1 VIGGEEDAHGLSGGG
16 VETLLICARE
26 AGDATFAEIRS
37 LRAFSTRRA
46 RPSLV
51 HLGILALAA
60 LILVAFAAEAPLAGR
75 DQPPP
80 PPVVAL

>member
-1 VIGGEEDAHGLSGGG
+1 VIGGEEDGHGLSGG
-16 VETLLICARE
+16 VDTLLTCARDGE
-26 AGDATFAEIRS
+26 VATLAEIRS
-37 LRAFSTRRA
+37 LRALSTRRA
-46 RPSLV
+46 RPSLL

-60 LILVAFAAEAPLAGR
+60 LILVAFAAEAPRAGR